1 MASGETHLV
10 TGGSGFVAL
19 HLVHELLREGFR
31 VHATVRSLKN
41 PRKVLSLKALQE
53 EYPDRLHLFEAD
65 LLHKRSFRSAMQGC
79 SVVHHVASPFMMAE
93 KIKDGQKECVE
104 PALEGTR
111 NVLASVKETETVR
124 RVVLTSTGAFT
135 LMFTLNALTGLP
147 ISVGAIFGDYADVTD
162 RMGGVLSEE
171 HFNETSTATH
181 NPYHYSKVL
190 AEKEAWRI
198 AKGESRWD
206 LVVICPGLVLG
217 PPLSGGSDSGSLFLI
232 DELLG
237 GKLFFGVPNL
247 GFATVDVREVA
258 TAHVRAAERREAS
271 GRYIVA
277 APEMASFVDMA
288 RFFRKMGGSMFV
300 PDHVLPDVFV
310 RILGPLFGLTQ
321 KWVERNLGVRFEVD
335 NRRGIKELGIEY
347 RPLEA
352 TLREHY
358 KAWKA

>member
-1 MASGETHLV
+1 MASAETHLV

-19 HLVHELLREGFR
+19 HLVHELLRGGFR

-41 PRKVLSLKALQE
+41 PRKVGSLESLQKE
-53 EYPDRLHLFEAD
+53 FPDRLRLFEAD
-65 LLHKRSFRSAMQGC
+65 LLHPGSFAEAMAGC
-79 SVVHHVASPFMMAE
+79 AVVHHVASPFMMAE

-111 NVLASVKETETVR
+111 NVLASVREMETVR
-124 RVVLTSTGAFT
+124 RVVVTST
-135 LMFTLNALTGLP
+135 
-147 ISVGAIFGDYADVTD
+147 IGAIFGDYADVTD

-198 AKGESRWD
+198 AKGETRWD

-217 PPLSGGSDSGSLFLI
+217 APLSGGSDSGSLFLI

-258 TAHVRAAERREAS
+258 AAHVRAAETPAAS

-277 APEMASFVDMA
+277 AGEMASFIDMA
-288 RFFRKMGGSMFV
+288 RCFRKMGGSMFV
-300 PDHVLPDVFV
+300 PEHVLPDFCV
-310 RILGPLFGLTQ
+310 RMLGPLFGLTQ
-321 KWVERNLGVRFEVD
+321 KWIERNLGVRFAVD
-335 NRRGIKELGIEY
+335 NSRSIRELGIEY
-347 RPLEA
+347 RPLED